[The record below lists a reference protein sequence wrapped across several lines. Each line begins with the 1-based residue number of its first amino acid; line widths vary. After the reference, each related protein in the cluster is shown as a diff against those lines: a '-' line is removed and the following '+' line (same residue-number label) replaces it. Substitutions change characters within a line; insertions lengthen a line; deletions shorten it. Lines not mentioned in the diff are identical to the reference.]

1 MYSQREIMSFNRLR
15 RLGNQVNP
23 KGDKVPYS
31 VKTGNN
37 KIITLNT
44 RIAVYYSFDAF
55 GSKERG
61 CYNKS
66 IVFNFA
72 GCTQFLIIGIQIF
85 KS

>member
-1 MYSQREIMSFNRLR
+1 MYSQREIMLFNRLR

-44 RIAVYYSFDAF
+44 RIAVYYSLMLLDQRS
-55 GSKERG
+55 GVVTIK
-61 CYNKS
+61 
-66 IVFNFA
+66 V
-72 GCTQFLIIGIQIF
+72 
-85 KS
+85 